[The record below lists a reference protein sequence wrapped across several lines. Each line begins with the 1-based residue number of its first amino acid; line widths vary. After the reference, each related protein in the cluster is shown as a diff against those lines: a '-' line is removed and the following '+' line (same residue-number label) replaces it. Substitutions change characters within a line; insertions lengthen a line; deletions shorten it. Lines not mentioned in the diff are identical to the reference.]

1 MIMKSILKYPAAILL
16 LAALSCTAYAQA
28 DRREVRSGNRQFGRK
43 EYGLSDISY
52 RKALVKDSTSFAA
65 AYNLSDNLYRQENME
80 EAAKYMDKALESAPG
95 HARAG
100 DAFFNRG
107 DIAISAKDWQK
118 AVDVLKQ
125 AMIADPEDLEA
136 KENYAYA
143 KKMLEN
149 QERQDNQQN
158 DQDKQDNEDKQDN
171 QDNQDSGDN
180 QDKQD
185 DRNGQDRQDR
195 DKRDGGQ
202 SPQEQGI
209 SPQQARQMLQAIQAK
224 EKETQDK
231 VNREKA
237 AVLKSK
243 EREKNW

>member
-1 MIMKSILKYPAAILL
+1 MIMKSILKYPAAVLL

-65 AYNLSDNLYRQENME
+65 AYNLSDNLYRQGNME

-149 QERQDNQQN
+149 QDRQDNQQN
-158 DQDKQDNEDKQDN
+158 DQDDQDK